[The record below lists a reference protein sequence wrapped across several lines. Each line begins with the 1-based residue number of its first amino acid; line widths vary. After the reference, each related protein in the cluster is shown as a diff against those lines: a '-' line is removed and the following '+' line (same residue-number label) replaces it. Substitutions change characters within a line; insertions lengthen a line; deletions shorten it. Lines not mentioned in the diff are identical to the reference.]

1 MTSSQLEPARMVTPE
16 AVALEFRTANL
27 GSRIL
32 AYLID
37 MVVVVAGILV
47 GLFAV
52 ALLGQASD
60 VVVPDWVALTI
71 VLVLLPAWWL
81 GYFIAFETLWRGR
94 TLGKAALGLR
104 VVTKEGAPVRFRH
117 AAIRGLLGLVDFLV
131 LGGFLAVVFILFTR
145 DNQRLGD
152 LVAGT
157 LVLRER
163 SALAAP
169 APVSFTPPPGLEHYT
184 ATLDPSGVGNEEYQA
199 VRTLLLRAPSLSPGP
214 RSALALQLANPL
226 AARLRPPPPAGI
238 SPELYLQCVAAAYQ
252 QRQRLAAAPAQVV
265 DNREHAVSVP
275 ASVPLRGAEPGSG
288 SLHAVRGAEPGS
300 GSLHAVRGAEPGS
313 GSLNAA
319 PEPQERAGEGARP
332 SPVEHGGFAPPG

>member
-1 MTSSQLEPARMVTPE
+1 MGLAMAQVEPARMVTPE

-37 MVVVVAGILV
+37 MIVVVAGILA
-47 GLFAV
+47 GAFAV
-52 ALLGQASD
+52 TLLGEASD

-71 VLVLLPAWWL
+71 VLVLIPGWWL

-104 VVTKEGAPVRFRH
+104 VVTREGAPVRFRH
-117 AAIRGLLGLVDFLV
+117 AAIRALLGLVDFFV
-131 LGGFLAVVFILFTR
+131 LGGFFAVVFILFTR

-163 SALAAP
+163 SALAPP
-169 APVSFTPPPGLEHYT
+169 APVVFGPPPGLEHYT
-184 ATLDPSGVGNEEYQA
+184 STLDVGGLGTEEYLA
-199 VRTLLLRAPSLSPGP
+199 VRTFLLRAASLPPGP

-226 AARLRPPPPAGI
+226 AARLRPAPPPGV
-238 SPELYLQCVAAAYQ
+238 SPELYLHCVAAAYQ
-252 QRQRLAAAPAQVV
+252 QRQRLAAGQSPGPGGLWTAADAP
-265 DNREHAVSVP
+265 SP
-275 ASVPLRGAEPGSG
+275 AGLPSRAGAPQSGGSG
-288 SLHAVRGAEPGS
+288 S
-300 GSLHAVRGAEPGS
+300 
-313 GSLNAA
+313 AA
-319 PEPQERAGEGARP
+319 PGPGPAPPAAAPAPPAAGPAP
-332 SPVEHGGFAPPG
+332 ASPGGFAPPG

>member
-1 MTSSQLEPARMVTPE
+1 MAQVSSARMVTPE

-32 AYLID
+32 AYLLD
-37 MVVVVAGILV
+37 MVIVALGILV
-47 GLFAV
+47 GLLAV
-52 ALLGQASD
+52 ALIGQASD

-71 VLVLLPAWWL
+71 VLVLLPGWWL

-94 TLGKAALGLR
+94 TPGKAALGLR

-117 AAIRGLLGLVDFLV
+117 AAVRALLGIVDFLV
-131 LGGFLAVVFILFTR
+131 MGGFFAVVFILLTR

-169 APVSFTPPPGLEHYT
+169 APVVFGPPPGLEAYT
-184 ATLDPSGVGNEEYQA
+184 STLDVGALGTEEYLA
-199 VRTLLLRAPSLSPGP
+199 VRTFLLRAASLPPGP

-226 AARLRPPPPAGI
+226 AARLRPPPPSGV
-238 SPELYLQCVAAAYQ
+238 SPELYLHCVAAAYQ
-252 QRQRLAAAPAQVV
+252 QCQRLAARQGV
-265 DNREHAVSVP
+265 
-275 ASVPLRGAEPGSG
+275 GSG
-288 SLHAVRGAEPGS
+288 GLWTAA
-300 GSLHAVRGAEPGS
+300 
-313 GSLNAA
+313 NASSPA
-319 PEPQERAGEGARP
+319 GLPSRAAGTAAAQP
-332 SPVEHGGFAPPG
+332 GGFAPPG

>member
-1 MTSSQLEPARMVTPE
+1 MGLAMAQVEPARMVTPE

-37 MVVVVAGILV
+37 MVVVVAVILV
-47 GLFAV
+47 GLLAV
-52 ALLGQASD
+52 ALIGEASD
-60 VVVPDWVALTI
+60 LVVPDWVALTI
-71 VLVLLPAWWL
+71 ILVLLPSWWL

-104 VVTKEGAPVRFRH
+104 VVTREGAPVRFRQ
-117 AAIRGLLGLVDFLV
+117 AAIRGLLGLVDFLI
-131 LGGFLAVVFILFTR
+131 LNGFVAVVCILFTR

-169 APVSFTPPPGLEHYT
+169 APVSFAPPPGLEHYV
-184 ATLDPSGVGNEEYQA
+184 ATLDPGGVGNEEYQA
-199 VRTLLLRAPSLSPGP
+199 VRTFLLRAPSLSPGP

-238 SPELYLQCVAAAYQ
+238 SPEVYLQCVAAAYQ
-252 QRQRLAAAPAQVV
+252 QRQRLAAAPAGAV
-265 DNREHAVSVP
+265 DSREHAGPGSATLP
-275 ASVPLRGAEPGSG
+275 HRGTEPGARSVQ
-288 SLHAVRGAEPGS
+288 AAQ
-300 GSLHAVRGAEPGS
+300 
-313 GSLNAA
+313 AA
-319 PEPQERAGEGARP
+319 PAPAPAAPARAQEGPGEGARP
-332 SPVEHGGFAPPG
+332 SPGEQGEFVPPG

>member
-1 MTSSQLEPARMVTPE
+1 MAQVESARMVTPE

-37 MVVVVAGILV
+37 MAVVTAGIFA

-52 ALLGQASD
+52 ALLGQATA
-60 VVVPDWVALTI
+60 VVVPDWVPLTI
-71 VLVLLPAWWL
+71 VLVLLPSWWL

-104 VVTKEGAPVRFRH
+104 VVTREGAPIRFRH
-117 AAIRGLLGLVDFLV
+117 AAIRALLGLVDFAIAS
-131 LGGFLAVVFILFTR
+131 GFFAIVFILLTR

-163 SALAAP
+163 SGLAAP
-169 APVSFTPPPGLEHYT
+169 APVSFTAPPGLESYA
-184 ATLDPSGVGNEEYQA
+184 ATLDTSRISTQEYQA
-199 VRTLLLRAPSLSPGP
+199 VRTFLLRAASLPPGP

-226 AARLRPPPPAGI
+226 AGRLRPPPPAGI
-238 SPELYLQCVAAAYQ
+238 SPELYLHCVAAAYQ
-252 QRQRLAAAPAQVV
+252 QRQRLAAPAAVTGPAVAATSPALAPATPALAGPAP
-265 DNREHAVSVP
+265 AVTRP
-275 ASVPLRGAEPGSG
+275 PP
-288 SLHAVRGAEPGS
+288 
-300 GSLHAVRGAEPGS
+300 
-313 GSLNAA
+313 A
-319 PEPQERAGEGARP
+319 PEPGGAQQAGPPAG
-332 SPVEHGGFAPPG
+332 GGFAPPG

>member
-1 MTSSQLEPARMVTPE
+1 MAQVESARMVTPE

-37 MVVVVAGILV
+37 MAVVVGGILV
-47 GLFAV
+47 ALFAV
-52 ALLGQASD
+52 ALLGQATD

-71 VLVLLPAWWL
+71 VLVLLPSWWL

-117 AAIRGLLGLVDFLV
+117 AAIRALLGLVDFAIAS
-131 LGGFLAVVFILFTR
+131 GFFAIVFILFTR

-163 SALAAP
+163 SGLAAP
-169 APVSFTPPPGLEHYT
+169 APVSFAAPAGLEGYA
-184 ATLDPSGVGNEEYQA
+184 ATLDTSGLTTEEYLA
-199 VRTLLLRAPSLSPGP
+199 VRTFLLRAASLPPAP
-214 RSALALQLANPL
+214 RAALALQLANPL

-238 SPELYLQCVAAAYQ
+238 SPEVYLSCVAAAHQ
-252 QRQRLAAAPAQVV
+252 QRQRPA
-265 DNREHAVSVP
+265 VP
-275 ASVPLRGAEPGSG
+275 APP
-288 SLHAVRGAEPGS
+288 
-300 GSLHAVRGAEPGS
+300 
-313 GSLNAA
+313 A
-319 PEPQERAGEGARP
+319 PEPVRP
-332 SPVEHGGFAPPG
+332 APEPVRPAPEPVRPAPEVDQPPAAPTRPDGGFAPPG

>member
-1 MTSSQLEPARMVTPE
+1 MAQAESARMVTPE

-37 MVVVVAGILV
+37 MVVVVAGILA

-71 VLVLLPAWWL
+71 VLVLLPSWWL
-81 GYFIAFETLWRGR
+81 GYFIAFEALWRGR

-117 AAIRGLLGLVDFLV
+117 AAIRGLLGLVDFLIMS
-131 LGGFLAVVFILFTR
+131 GFFAVVFILFTR

-169 APVSFTPPPGLEHYT
+169 APVSFAPPPGLEHYT
-184 ATLDPSGVGNEEYQA
+184 ATLDPSGVGNEEYLA
-199 VRTLLLRAPSLSPGP
+199 VRTFLLRAPSLSSGP

-226 AARLRPPPPAGI
+226 ATRLRPPPPAGI

-252 QRQRLAAAPAQVV
+252 HRQRLAAPAAVGAVGAAGPAGAGGVVGAVEAVGPVGAV
-265 DNREHAVSVP
+265 DNAAPSP
-275 ASVPLRGAEPGSG
+275 SGPGSVPLRGAEPGVG
-288 SLHAVRGAEPGS
+288 SLQ
-300 GSLHAVRGAEPGS
+300 
-313 GSLNAA
+313 AA
-319 PEPQERAGEGARP
+319 PGGQEGAGEGARP
-332 SPVEHGGFAPPG
+332 SPGGQDGGFAPPG

>member
-1 MTSSQLEPARMVTPE
+1 MAQVESARMVTPE

-37 MVVVVAGILV
+37 TAIVTAGILV

-52 ALLGQASD
+52 ALLGQATE

-71 VLVLLPAWWL
+71 VLVLLPSWWL

-104 VVTKEGAPVRFRH
+104 VVTREGAPIRFRH
-117 AAIRGLLGLVDFLV
+117 AAIRALLGLVDFALA
-131 LGGFLAVVFILFTR
+131 GGFFAVVFILLTR

-163 SALAAP
+163 SGLAAP
-169 APVSFTPPPGLEHYT
+169 APVSFTPPPGLEPYA
-184 ATLDPSGVGNEEYQA
+184 ATLDTSRISTQEYQA
-199 VRTLLLRAPSLSPGP
+199 VRTFLLRAAGLPPGP

-226 AARLRPPPPAGI
+226 AGRLRPPPPAGI
-238 SPELYLQCVAAAYQ
+238 SPELYLHCVAAAYQ
-252 QRQRLAAAPAQVV
+252 QRQRAAASPAL
-265 DNREHAVSVP
+265 APTPP
-275 ASVPLRGAEPGSG
+275 APTGPTPTVTRPPPAPQPDRAQQPGP
-288 SLHAVRGAEPGS
+288 PGD
-300 GSLHAVRGAEPGS
+300 
-313 GSLNAA
+313 
-319 PEPQERAGEGARP
+319 
-332 SPVEHGGFAPPG
+332 GGFAPPG

>member
-1 MTSSQLEPARMVTPE
+1 MVTPE

-32 AYLID
+32 AYLVD
-37 MVVVVAGILV
+37 MAIVVAGILV

-104 VVTKEGAPVRFRH
+104 VVTREGAPVRFRH
-117 AAIRGLLGLVDFLV
+117 AAIRGLLGLVDFFLF
-131 LGGFLAVVFILFTR
+131 GGFIAVVFILFSR

-152 LVAGT
+152 MVAGT

-169 APVSFTPPPGLEHYT
+169 APVDFAPPPGLEHYT
-184 ATLDPSGVGNEEYQA
+184 ATLDPSGVGTDEYQA
-199 VRTLLLRAPSLSPGP
+199 VRTFLIRAPSLPPGP
-214 RSALALQLANPL
+214 RSALALQLASPL
-226 AARLRPPPPAGI
+226 AARLRPPPPPGV
-238 SPELYLQCVAAAYQ
+238 SPEQYLHCVAAAYQ
-252 QRQRLAAAPAQVV
+252 QRQRLAAGRGGGSGAGPGPEGEAGGLWTAAGAPSSG
-265 DNREHAVSVP
+265 RLGSP
-275 ASVPLRGAEPGSG
+275 TGGAEPGP
-288 SLHAVRGAEPGS
+288 PGS
-300 GSLHAVRGAEPGS
+300 RPPAPDPAPAPSAPTP
-313 GSLNAA
+313 A
-319 PEPQERAGEGARP
+319 PEPAPAPGD
-332 SPVEHGGFAPPG
+332 GFAPPG

>member
-1 MTSSQLEPARMVTPE
+1 MAQAESARMVTPE

-32 AYLID
+32 AYLVD
-37 MVVVVAGILV
+37 MVVVVAGILA

-52 ALLGQASD
+52 TLLGQASD

-71 VLVLLPAWWL
+71 VLVLLPSWWL

-117 AAIRGLLGLVDFLV
+117 AAIRGLLGLVDFLIM
-131 LGGFLAVVFILFTR
+131 GGFLAVVFILFTR

-169 APVSFTPPPGLEHYT
+169 APVSFAPPPGLEHYT
-184 ATLDPSGVGNEEYQA
+184 TTLDPSGVGNEEYLA
-199 VRTLLLRAPSLSPGP
+199 VRTFLLRAPSLSPGP
-214 RSALALQLANPL
+214 RAALALQLANPL
-226 AARLRPPPPAGI
+226 ATRLRPPPPPGV

-252 QRQRLAAAPAQVV
+252 HRQRLAAPVPVGAAGSVGAAGAV
-265 DNREHAVSVP
+265 DNAAPSP
-275 ASVPLRGAEPGSG
+275 SGPGSVPLRGAESGVG
-288 SLHAVRGAEPGS
+288 SLE
-300 GSLHAVRGAEPGS
+300 
-313 GSLNAA
+313 AA
-319 PEPQERAGEGARP
+319 PTPQAAPGAPTPQAAPGGQEGAGEGARP
-332 SPVEHGGFAPPG
+332 SPGGQDGGFAPPG

>member
-1 MTSSQLEPARMVTPE
+1 VAVDVHRLILEGDAVGMAQVESARMVTPE

-32 AYLID
+32 AYLLD
-37 MVVVVAGILV
+37 MVLVSVGVLV
-47 GLFAV
+47 GLLAV
-52 ALLGQASD
+52 ALIGQASH

-71 VLVLLPAWWL
+71 VLVLVPGWWL

-94 TLGKAALGLR
+94 TPGKAALGLR

-117 AAIRGLLGLVDFLV
+117 AAIRALLGLVDFFV
-131 LGGFLAVVFILFTR
+131 LGGFIAVVFILLTR

-169 APVSFTPPPGLEHYT
+169 APVSFAPPPGLEAYV
-184 ATLDPSGVGNEEYQA
+184 ATLDPSGVGTEEYLA
-199 VRTLLLRAPSLSPGP
+199 VRTFLLRAASLPPGP

-238 SPELYLQCVAAAYQ
+238 SPELYLHCVAAAYQ
-252 QRQRLAAAPAQVV
+252 QRQRLTAAPAAPAG
-265 DNREHAVSVP
+265 REPS
-275 ASVPLRGAEPGSG
+275 
-288 SLHAVRGAEPGS
+288 
-300 GSLHAVRGAEPGS
+300 
-313 GSLNAA
+313 
-319 PEPQERAGEGARP
+319 GEGARP
-332 SPVEHGGFAPPG
+332 SPGGDREQGGFAPPG

>member
-1 MTSSQLEPARMVTPE
+1 MAQVESARMVTPE

-37 MVVVVAGILV
+37 MAVVTAGIFA

-52 ALLGQASD
+52 ALLGQATA

-71 VLVLLPAWWL
+71 VLVLLPSWWL

-104 VVTKEGAPVRFRH
+104 VVTREGAPIRFRH
-117 AAIRGLLGLVDFLV
+117 AAIRALLGLVDFAIAS
-131 LGGFLAVVFILFTR
+131 GFFAIVFILLTR

-163 SALAAP
+163 SGLAAP
-169 APVSFTPPPGLEHYT
+169 APVSFTPPPGLESYA
-184 ATLDPSGVGNEEYQA
+184 ATLDTSRVSTQEYQA
-199 VRTLLLRAPSLSPGP
+199 VRTFLLRAASLPPGP

-226 AARLRPPPPAGI
+226 AGRLRPPPPAGI
-238 SPELYLQCVAAAYQ
+238 SPELYLYCVAAAYQ
-252 QRQRLAAAPAQVV
+252 QRQRLAAPAAVTGPAVAATSPALAPAT
-265 DNREHAVSVP
+265 P
-275 ASVPLRGAEPGSG
+275 ALAGPAPAATLP
-288 SLHAVRGAEPGS
+288 P
-300 GSLHAVRGAEPGS
+300 P
-313 GSLNAA
+313 A
-319 PEPQERAGEGARP
+319 PEPGGAQQAGPPAG
-332 SPVEHGGFAPPG
+332 GGFAPPG